1 MFAPELSRKK
11 STMVESIGIDIAEV
25 ARFERLVSRY
35 GDRLVRRILGRQELE
50 TYLHRHDRAAFLAG
64 RFAAKEAVVKAL
76 GKFLI
81 TRPALSELEIINDPS
96 GRPQVKLPDHV
107 GAHLPRVDLQVSIS
121 HEKSF
126 AIGLAICT
134 EKP

>member
-1 MFAPELSRKK
+1 
-11 STMVESIGIDIAEV
+11 MVESIGIDIAEV

-35 GDRLVRRILGRQELE
+35 GDRLVRRILGRQEME
-50 TYLHRHDRAAFLAG
+50 TYLRRHDRAAFLAG

-96 GRPQVKLPDHV
+96 GRPQVKLPDHL
-107 GAHLPRVDLQVSIS
+107 GTQLPRVDLQVSIS
-121 HEKSF
+121 HEKSY

>member
-1 MFAPELSRKK
+1 
-11 STMVESIGIDIAEV
+11 V

-35 GDRLVRRILGRQELE
+35 GDRLVRRILGRQEMG
-50 TYLHRHDRAAFLAG
+50 TYLRRHDRAAFLAG

-76 GKFLI
+76 GKYLTARTSF
-81 TRPALSELEIINDPS
+81 SELEIINDPS
-96 GRPQVKLPDHV
+96 GRPQVKLPGHFSTQ
-107 GAHLPRVDLQVSIS
+107 LPRVDLQVSIS

>member
-1 MFAPELSRKK
+1 
-11 STMVESIGIDIAEV
+11 MVESIGIDIAEV
-25 ARFERLVSRY
+25 ARFERLVRRY
-35 GDRLVRRILGRQELE
+35 GDRLVRRVLGRQETE
-50 TYLHRHDRAAFLAG
+50 TYLSRHDRAAFLAG

-76 GKFLI
+76 GKFLT
-81 TRPALSELEIINDPS
+81 TRPSLSELEIINDPS
-96 GRPQVKLPDHV
+96 GRPRVKLPDYVNVHLRHV
-107 GAHLPRVDLQVSIS
+107 DIQVSIS